1 MGYRLT
7 REKKLLGR
15 YYLWHGA
22 LPVIIGDLTLV
33 KRFLITDPATR
44 AAIEDERKAEIAAR
58 ITDPATRAET
68 RDRVQAETGVYPGS
82 GIPMDDREAM
92 IGFLRKGY
100 VEGTLQPPPSYLP
113 MPPPPSFP
121 MRDSSVDSVSVPISS
136 VAVWSECP
144 ACGGKLVIVEGAGD
158 CIGCRRIWCDP
169 DRKPTLDKRGKL
181 VGTKLPT
188 EFDSGEWNRIGVF
201 LRFPP
206 PEGLPLPSD

>member
-7 REKKLLGR
+7 REKKLFGK

-44 AAIEDERKAEIAAR
+44 AEIEDERKAEIGA
-58 ITDPATRAET
+58 
-68 RDRVQAETGVYPGS
+68 YPES

-121 MRDSSVDSVSVPISS
+121 MRDSSADSVSVPISS

-144 ACGGKLVIVEGAGD
+144 ACGGKLVIAEGAGD

-181 VGTKLPT
+181 IGTKLPT
-188 EFDSGEWNRIGVF
+188 EFDSGEWDRIGVF